1 MLFLIGDDD
10 SAELTLPVVTY
21 ALIALNVLFFGLST
35 PASSKYRYILG
46 NEHPLKF
53 FNSRRSIASVLS
65 RHVHLKEQ
73 FRLKFGDQYRTVS
86 DYFRPRKNLVAIE
99 DVSPW
104 PPDLVGE
111 DSRF

>member
-1 MLFLIGDDD
+1 MRQNALFKDFYLL
-10 SAELTLPVVTY
+10 AEHPSVK
-21 ALIALNVLFFGLST
+21 
-35 PASSKYRYILG
+35 SKYLYILG

-65 RHVHLKEQ
+65 RHVHLREQ

-104 PPDLVGE
+104 LPDLVGD